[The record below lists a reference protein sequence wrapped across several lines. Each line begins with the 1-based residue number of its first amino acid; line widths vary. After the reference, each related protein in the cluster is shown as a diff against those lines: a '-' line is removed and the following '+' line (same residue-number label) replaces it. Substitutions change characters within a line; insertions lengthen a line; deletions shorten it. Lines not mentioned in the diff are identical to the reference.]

1 MIPKVIVNISYL
13 PTIFIVFSVTISKAL
28 AQSVGFPNNFY
39 PLFYTAKHG
48 EDPTEDI
55 VTEWE
60 ATLVA
65 TLGSGAEEEDDEE
78 EENDKV

>member
-1 MIPKVIVNISYL
+1 MNNSNDYYL
-13 PTIFIVFSVTISKAL
+13 
-28 AQSVGFPNNFY
+28 
-39 PLFYTAKHG
+39 LFYTAKHG

-65 TLGSGAEEEDDEE
+65 TLGSGAEVEEDDDEE

>member
-1 MIPKVIVNISYL
+1 MNNSNDYYL
-13 PTIFIVFSVTISKAL
+13 
-28 AQSVGFPNNFY
+28 
-39 PLFYTAKHG
+39 LFYTAKHG